1 MLRIWFCRSTF
12 SAWSI
17 FSSNATLIYASRPL
31 STHTGEVLGLVIAER
46 TVERSSL
53 NEPWMSSKNSGV
65 LMCDVL
71 SLTASL
77 RGSLERRVVFFPGN
91 REIRRA
97 VLKKPGIFSDL
108 GDGDALHGVV
118 QKHLRNQI
126 AASLREKTGKSVE
139 TVCE

>member
-31 STHTGEVLGLVIAER
+31 SAPTGEVLGLVIAER

-77 RGSLERRVVFFPGN
+77 RAHLNVASYSFQ
-91 REIRRA
+91 
-97 VLKKPGIFSDL
+97 GI
-108 GDGDALHGVV
+108 A
-118 QKHLRNQI
+118 R
-126 AASLREKTGKSVE
+126 
-139 TVCE
+139 